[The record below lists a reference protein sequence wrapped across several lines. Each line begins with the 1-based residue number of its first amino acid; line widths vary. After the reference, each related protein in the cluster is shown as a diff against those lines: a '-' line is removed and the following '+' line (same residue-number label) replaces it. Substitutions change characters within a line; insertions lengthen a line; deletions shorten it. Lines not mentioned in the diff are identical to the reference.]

1 MKISIEDGC
10 ATLFWKPSKH
20 DGGCTI
26 EHYQLEKKD
35 SEKETWAACGHTLGN
50 TYVLSNLAPST
61 YTFRYSKAVLMFC
74 TSPLKISFNF
84 RGDWRKNLS
93 RSTCIFSC
101 LGSIKRETSS

>member
-10 ATLFWKPSKH
+10 ATLFWKPSKQ

-61 YTFRYSKAVLMFC
+61 YTFRYSEAVLMFC
-74 TSPLKISFNF
+74 TLLLKISVNVTEYDLLFLA
-84 RGDWRKNLS
+84 GYLP
-93 RSTCIFSC
+93 
-101 LGSIKRETSS
+101 

>member
-74 TSPLKISFNF
+74 TSPLKISFNVTEHDLF
-84 RGDWRKNLS
+84 FLAGYLP
-93 RSTCIFSC
+93 
-101 LGSIKRETSS
+101 